1 MMMVTESREERR
13 RKAVLNVTMVTYCH
27 NAMMALRMMMT
38 MRYDDKYDHDD
49 DADTVDGNDDL
60 ELLEAASKAASLAA
74 KRPGQ
79 VNHL

>member
-27 NAMMALRMMMT
+27 NAIMALRMMMT

-49 DADTVDGNDDL
+49 DADIDDL
-60 ELLEAASKAASLAA
+60 QLLEAASKAASLAA

>member
-1 MMMVTESREERR
+1 MMIVTESREERR

-49 DADTVDGNDDL
+49 DADIDDL
-60 ELLEAASKAASLAA
+60 QLLEAASKAASLAA

>member
-1 MMMVTESREERR
+1 
-13 RKAVLNVTMVTYCH
+13 
-27 NAMMALRMMMT
+27 MMALRMMMT

-49 DADTVDGNDDL
+49 DADIVDDNDDL
-60 ELLEAASKAASLAA
+60 QLLEAASKAASLAA

>member
-1 MMMVTESREERR
+1 MVMVTESREERR

-49 DADTVDGNDDL
+49 DADIDDL
-60 ELLEAASKAASLAA
+60 QLLEAASKAASLAA